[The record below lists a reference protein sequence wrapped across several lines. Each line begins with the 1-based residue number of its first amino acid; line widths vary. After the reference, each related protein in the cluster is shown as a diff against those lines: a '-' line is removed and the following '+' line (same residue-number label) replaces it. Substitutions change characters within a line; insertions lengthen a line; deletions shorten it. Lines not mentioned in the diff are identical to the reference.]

1 MKVDRMPTM
10 VQTHGDKKEEIG
22 SNIFKKEGLKYA
34 FIHAINVTAG
44 LLFIRHHVSIRGAIV
59 NKITAFIELTFFYE
73 VAMNR

>member
-44 LLFIRHHVSIRGAIV
+44 LLFVKHQGCHSEQNYCFHGAYV
-59 NKITAFIELTFFYE
+59 L
-73 VAMNR
+73 V